1 MGLSNSPVVLIVEDE
16 PDIAEMYDIWL
27 GSDYDTR
34 LAANGEQALSRLDET
49 VDVVLLDRRMPGMS
63 GDEVLAEI
71 RAREVDCR
79 VAMVSAV
86 DPDVDIVEMGLDEYV
101 VKPPTKEGLR
111 DTIASLLERSSLDA
125 AVQEYYSLA
134 ARRNALEATNSPD
147 ELATLEEYQALLSQL
162 ESARER
168 VAHKL

>member
-1 MGLSNSPVVLIVEDE
+1 MGLSNPPVVLIVEDE

-27 GSDYDTR
+27 GNDYDSR
-34 LAANGEQALSRLDET
+34 FAANGAQALSHLDET

-71 RAREVDCR
+71 RSRDVDCR

-86 DPDVDIVEMGLDEYV
+86 DPDVDIIEMGLDAYV
-101 VKPPTKEGLR
+101 VKPPTKDGLR
-111 DTIASLLERSSLDA
+111 DTIASLIERAPLDA
-125 AVQEYYSLA
+125 DVQEYYSLA
-134 ARRNALEATNSPD
+134 ARRNALEINNSRD
-147 ELATLEEYQALLSQL
+147 ELAELEAYQNLLSKL
-162 ESARER
+162 ESHRER